1 MSERKSSPHIAK
13 IGFILAC
20 LCGLGLLSS
29 VYGYRM
35 EMWNHKMVF
44 GVMTWATYGSIGAGI
59 LSIIGIVM
67 ARNARSGVSLAV
79 VGVLISAAIVIVP
92 YSYSKLLDRKL
103 HPKIHDIT
111 TNTIDPP
118 KFVAVIALRKE
129 AKNKNPN
136 SVKNK
141 FKYAGEKV
149 ARIQK
154 QFHPNLN
161 TLIIK
166 QPAQKVF
173 KATLDLVK
181 KQGWSVAAVIPTEGR
196 IEATASTF
204 WLGFEMMSYFALN
217 KQGQKPASTCAR
229 PPVSA
234 KEIAGK
240 TPAGSKPFS
249 LS

>member
-1 MSERKSSPHIAK
+1 
-13 IGFILAC
+13 
-20 LCGLGLLSS
+20 
-29 VYGYRM
+29 M

-44 GVMTWATYGSIGAGI
+44 STITWATYGGIGAGI

-67 ARNARSGVSLAV
+67 ARNARSGVSLAA

-149 ARIQK
+149 AKIQK
-154 QFHPNLN
+154 QFHPNLK
-161 TLIIK
+161 TLITK

-173 KATLDLVK
+173 KTTLDLVK
-181 KQGWSVAAVIPTEGR
+181 KQGWAVAAVIPAEGR

-204 WLGFEMMSYFALN
+204 WLGFKDDVVFRI
-217 KQGQKPASTCAR
+217 KQVGAKTHLDMRSASRFGKGDRGENAR
-229 PPVSA
+229 RVKA
-234 KEIAGK
+234 FLTKLKDQLG
-240 TPAGSKPFS
+240 
-249 LS
+249 